1 MVINEVKV
9 DRDTIL
15 TVSVSA
21 SVVDDHLL
29 GNVRNIEMQVVV
41 EVLGAMMNGEFSAK
55 EFISI
60 IVRAF
65 NLEITG
71 NGRG

>member
-41 EVLGAMMNGEFSAK
+41 EVLGAMMD
-55 EFISI
+55 
-60 IVRAF
+60 
-65 NLEITG
+65 
-71 NGRG
+71 